1 MCLASFQISTLTG
14 GFVSSPQNNYDVSDQ
29 MMVDLANGSVV
40 DLTATLNFTSAAEH
54 SALLESL
61 SDAADLFMTRLP
73 HDDDLDAPV
82 SSSSSSNN
90 NNGNNQAAELLQ
102 EAIHQ
107 QQQQQQTHSVGSP
120 QSTESLAGSVEA
132 SVNPFPEH
140 GASTP
145 LPYPRP
151 YSTPS
156 TQYKPA
162 ASQAGHPNAF
172 MTHGSYHSLPKEG
185 SSSEP
190 QMQQLQVQVHLQNQN
205 HNSSSNN
212 NNSSSLLSPGLSFD
226 LDSPTTMSLPSPS
239 SCGVE
244 DNGLGDTSLSP
255 PASVASG
262 RRDSTH
268 NDHDMGV
275 LPSLQVR
282 VNVIQQRVSTLQS
295 TGQERG
301 NSL

>member
-1 MCLASFQISTLTG
+1 MQISTLTG
-14 GFVSSPQNNYDVSDQ
+14 GFVSSPQNNYDVNDQ

-40 DLTATLNFTSAAEH
+40 DLTATLTFSSAAEH

-90 NNGNNQAAELLQ
+90 NNQAADLLQ
-102 EAIHQ
+102 EAIQ
-107 QQQQQQTHSVGSP
+107 QQQQQQSHSVGSP
-120 QSTESLAGSVEA
+120 QSTESLAGSVET

-156 TQYKPA
+156 TQYK
-162 ASQAGHPNAF
+162 QAPSSGPSHSSSHPPGPNSNAF
-172 MTHGSYHSLPKEG
+172 MGHDSYHSLQKAS

-212 NNSSSLLSPGLSFD
+212 NGSLLSPGLSFD

-255 PASVASG
+255 PGSVASG

-282 VNVIQQRVSTLQS
+282 VNVIQQRVS
-295 TGQERG
+295 
-301 NSL
+301 